1 MGGRDAMNAEQREL
15 WERIEKVRPAMMTT
29 AESDGSFRSRPMWT
43 QGDEFQGSLWFFVSD
58 DGPLAR
64 ELERNPRVGLSY
76 AAPDEDLYVS
86 VSGRAALVHDRGKAD
101 ELWNTF
107 AQAWFPG
114 GVDDPHLGLLRVD
127 VEQAQYWED
136 KKPKVLQFA
145 EILVGAVTGH
155 LPRSGDERKLEF
167 ER

>member
-1 MGGRDAMNAEQREL
+1 MGDHEMTADQREL
-15 WERIEKVRPAMMTT
+15 WDRIEKVRPAMMTT
-29 AESDGSFRSRPMWT
+29 AALDGSFRSRPMWT
-43 QGDEFQGSLWFFVSD
+43 QGDEFDGALWFFVSD
-58 DGPLAR
+58 DGPLAG

-76 AAPDEDLYVS
+76 AAPDKDLFVS
-86 VSGRAALVHDRGKAD
+86 VSGRAALVEDRAKAE

-107 AQAWFPG
+107 AEAWFPG

-145 EILVGAVTGH
+145 EILVGAVTGR
-155 LPRSGDERKLEF
+155 PPKSGDERKLDF
-167 ER
+167 ES

>member
-1 MGGRDAMNAEQREL
+1 MSPEQREL
-15 WERIEKVRPAMMTT
+15 WDRIENVRPAMMTT
-29 AESDGSFRSRPMWT
+29 AELDGSFRSRPMWT
-43 QGDEFQGSLWFFVSD
+43 QGDHFEGSLWFFVSD

-64 ELERNPRVGLSY
+64 ELDRNPRVGLNY
-76 AAPDEDLYVS
+76 AAHDKDLYVS
-86 VSGRAALVHDRGKAD
+86 VSGRAVLVHDRAAD
-101 ELWNTF
+101 ELWNTY
-107 AQAWFPG
+107 AQAWFPR

-145 EILVGAVTGH
+145 EILVGAVTGR
-155 LPRSGDERKLEF
+155 PPKSGDERKLDF